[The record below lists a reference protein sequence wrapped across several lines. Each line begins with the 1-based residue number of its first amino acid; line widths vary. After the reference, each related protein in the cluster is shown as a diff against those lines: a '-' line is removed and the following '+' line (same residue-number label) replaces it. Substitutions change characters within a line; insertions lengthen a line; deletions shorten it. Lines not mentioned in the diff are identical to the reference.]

1 MHEVCDVKGMDS
13 GALHMAVDCLDRY
26 LLHRPVNRKQLQLVG
41 ISCVVLAS
49 KYVSLLALI

>member
-1 MHEVCDVKGMDS
+1 MHEVCDVKCMES

-26 LLHRPVNRKQLQLVG
+26 LLNRPVYRKQLQLIG

-49 KYVSLLALI
+49 K

>member
-26 LLHRPVNRKQLQLVG
+26 LLNRLVNRKQLQLVG
-41 ISCVVLAS
+41 VSCVVLAS
-49 KYVSLLALI
+49 K